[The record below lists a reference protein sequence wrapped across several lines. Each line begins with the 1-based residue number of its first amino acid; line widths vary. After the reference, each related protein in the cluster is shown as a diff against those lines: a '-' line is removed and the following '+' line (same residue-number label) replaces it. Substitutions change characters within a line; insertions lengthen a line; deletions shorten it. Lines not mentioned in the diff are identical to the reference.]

1 MPLFSI
7 RSTRFKGLV
16 MCFILAL
23 FGCESQ
29 APTEVSEDEFAKHIR
44 TTDARTPADEKAG
57 FTLPPGFE
65 IQLFA
70 SEPDIG
76 KPMNMAFDSR
86 GRMWV
91 TQSNEYP
98 FPDSTGTGKDR
109 ITILDD
115 VDQNGHATP

>member
-1 MPLFSI
+1 
-7 RSTRFKGLV
+7 

-76 KPMNMAFDSR
+76 KPMNMAFDTNKEKPSFEEEVR
-86 GRMWV
+86 LLQKIYENQIER
-91 TQSNEYP
+91 TEALIN
-98 FPDSTGTGKDR
+98 KDLSSWKR
-109 ITILDD
+109 TK
-115 VDQNGHATP
+115 H